1 MFKIYKVKIL
11 KNIGRE
17 HYLIFNC
24 GIEEVLYRLKILQQK
39 YND

>member
-17 HYLIFNC
+17 YYLIFNG